1 MLYGGLSVSENLRLL
16 AILYNLPDGPEQAAR
31 VCDLMGVDQPTAL
44 VRSLSRGSRQR
55 AALARALLHRP
66 AVLLLDEP
74 FTGLDPGGADDLVR
88 ILREFCREGGATI
101 MTTHSAAEALRVA
114 DDAAVL
120 AGGRLTAPSALAGMD
135 PEALRFWYGE
145 AITGG
150 HR

>member
-16 AILYNLPDGPEQAAR
+16 AILYDLSDGRERAAR
-31 VCDLMGVDQPTAL
+31 VCDLLGIDQRTAL
-44 VRSLSRGSRQR
+44 VRTLSRGGQQR

-74 FTGLDPGGADDLVR
+74 FTGLDPGGADDLDQ
-88 ILREFCREGGATI
+88 ILREFCREGGAII

-114 DDAAVL
+114 HEAAVL
-120 AGGRLTAPSALAGMD
+120 TGGRLTAPSALAGMD
-135 PEALRFWYGE
+135 PEALRSWYGE
-145 AITGG
+145 AAGGG